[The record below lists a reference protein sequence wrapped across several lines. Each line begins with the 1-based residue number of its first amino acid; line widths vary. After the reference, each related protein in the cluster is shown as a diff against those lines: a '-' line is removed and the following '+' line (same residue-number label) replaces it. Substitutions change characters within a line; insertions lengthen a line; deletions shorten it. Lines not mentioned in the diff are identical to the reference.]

1 MLLTPALALEM
12 TSKWVILNK
21 VSLTDSLICK
31 LACSEPSVELK
42 PVKFSKA
49 KIKSE
54 QTSAKVRKSSLIK
67 VPRMHVRRGLTFLE
81 TNATKNHLRDPCVG
95 LGVGVMLPKFRG
107 WTSWPRDSEMLPLNE
122 AWGENT
128 AFSMI
133 SPGDKLW
140 QLVAKIQALWQS
152 GRKARPTHSLHL
164 PLGSVFCIHF
174 LTDRKA
180 GNCLCVEQV
189 TAIGRWT

>member
-1 MLLTPALALEM
+1 MH
-12 TSKWVILNK
+12 IL
-21 VSLTDSLICK
+21 
-31 LACSEPSVELK
+31 
-42 PVKFSKA
+42 
-49 KIKSE
+49 
-54 QTSAKVRKSSLIK
+54 
-67 VPRMHVRRGLTFLE
+67 RGLTFLE
-81 TNATKNHLRDPCVG
+81 NNARKNHLHDPCMG

-122 AWGENT
+122 VWGENT

-164 PLGSVFCIHF
+164 PLGSVFCTHL
-174 LTDRKA
+174 LTNRKG
-180 GNCLCVEQV
+180 GNCLCVEQITEQLGAGHRLQQLSSHNGRDIGSLIRFPELKSLLCV
-189 TAIGRWT
+189 TLGYLVNSLDA